1 MRYRKL
7 GRSDL
12 EVSELGYGAWGIGA
26 AHWIGADDDV
36 SRAALRAAIA
46 AGVNF
51 IDTALG
57 YGDGHSESLVGEIVR
72 AASETIY
79 VATKIPPRNGK
90 WPAEPGDDIAEMF
103 SRAWITEATET
114 SLRNLGLDTIDV
126 QQLHTW
132 TDDWVR
138 RGDWADAVAALKQA
152 GKIRLFGVSIRNHD
166 PASVL
171 ELVRS
176 GLIDTIQVIYNIF
189 DQSPEDELFDAAL
202 ERGVGVIVRVP
213 FDEGGL
219 TGRIR
224 PDTTFPDGDFRNG
237 YFAGDRKR
245 ETYERVQAITADL
258 GIAEDE
264 IASVALRFCLSQ
276 EAVSTVI
283 AGMRAFENVSRNVA
297 ATEEPP
303 LDAAQLA
310 KLRAHG
316 WNLAG

>member
-152 GKIRLFGVSIRNHD
+152 GKIRLFGVSIRKPRSGVGARTRAQRAHRHD
-166 PASVL
+166 PGDL
-171 ELVRS
+171 QHLR
-176 GLIDTIQVIYNIF
+176 
-189 DQSPEDELFDAAL
+189 PE
-202 ERGVGVIVRVP
+202 
-213 FDEGGL
+213 
-219 TGRIR
+219 
-224 PDTTFPDGDFRNG
+224 
-237 YFAGDRKR
+237 
-245 ETYERVQAITADL
+245 
-258 GIAEDE
+258 
-264 IASVALRFCLSQ
+264 S
-276 EAVSTVI
+276 
-283 AGMRAFENVSRNVA
+283 
-297 ATEEPP
+297 
-303 LDAAQLA
+303 
-310 KLRAHG
+310 
-316 WNLAG
+316 